1 VKSTEPFRNLIDGI
15 DRVLDRASSVIFI
28 AICII
33 VFIQVIARFVLRFPT
48 PWSEELARYLLVLL
62 VFLGSGVSLRGKSH
76 LIALNLF
83 EGRSE
88 SVAKA
93 GRLLV
98 DGIVLFVCIF
108 FTRNSVRMSSIAGTE
123 MASSMIWLKTSYL
136 YLVIAAGFFFS
147 SVFTAFSILETLVG
161 TRGGERK

>member
-1 VKSTEPFRNLIDGI
+1 MKSTGPFRNFLERIVY
-15 DRVLDRASSVIFI
+15 VLDRVSGVIFV
-28 AICII
+28 AICVI

-62 VFLGSGVSLRGKSH
+62 VFLGTGVSLKGRSH
-76 LIALNLF
+76 LIALNIF

-88 SVAKA
+88 AVARI

-108 FTRNSVRMSSIAGTE
+108 FTRNSIRMSSIAGTE

-136 YLVIAAGFFFS
+136 YIVIAAGFLLS
-147 SVFTAFSILETLVG
+147 SLFTAFSILETLIG
-161 TRGGERK
+161 TREGERK